1 MKSRHDFTRKK
12 WFSDKKNHSS
22 SNLLFE
28 IIPNFGYMKT
38 FGLNT
43 LNNVTHYLGGYN
55 RTMNR
60 YTGYVMSWDK
70 KHCCDRCGKALKYTG
85 SKSVRLAYGV
95 TKFKRLKECGL
106 CAECDA
112 QLEREI
118 EKDNIDGIIQYSGGV
133 RRYITTPRRQP
144 RDYKDRYIWL

>member
-1 MKSRHDFTRKK
+1 MKSRHDFTRKR

-70 KHCCDRCGKALKYTG
+70 KHCCDRCGKALKYAG

-144 RDYKDRYIWL
+144 RDYRERYIWL